1 MRPWMLFFALILIAG
16 PCLAAGTE
24 TPHAA
29 NAAPAASGPGNRYQ
43 ANWTPAAA
51 ESTRYTA
58 SSLGAHST
66 SSSHDAPAPSN
77 RYQAAWSLAAPQDD
91 AHEPAPVEHHAAA
104 PEHEPAETVAADPRI
119 VEMPILVT
127 PVIVNGQL
135 VNYAFVAAQLSVSE
149 GHDPLAVRAR
159 VAYLRDAM
167 VRAAHRRP
175 LNDPDRRS
183 INPETAARVWTTAAN
198 QVLGEGVVEGVRVIS
213 SDLRVRELA
222 GGR

>member
-58 SSLGAHST
+58 SSLGAHSS

-77 RYQAAWSLAAPQDD
+77 RYQAAWSLAAP
-91 AHEPAPVEHHAAA
+91 
-104 PEHEPAETVAADPRI
+104 EHERAETVAADPRI